1 MIYTLAEMRRF
12 QGALLAL
19 ALEEDYQLALFC
31 FCLFT
36 PFPFFQGFP

>member
-1 MIYTLAEMRRF
+1 MIYTLAEMRKF
-12 QGALLAL
+12 QDALLAL
-19 ALEEDYQLALFC
+19 TLEEDYQLALFY